1 MPTAGDARRRFTL
14 FDAMALVAAIA
25 AGLALA
31 REWVRTTTM
40 MGILA
45 SPEEGLLSDLAP
57 LTRQVVLGWPVVTMA
72 TLALVA
78 LRLRRPR
85 PPRRRL
91 FAPPGVVACVVVV
104 CVVGLDLAHYVLI
117 EIEDYFQYPQ
127 PQHVAG
133 RWREMEMRA
142 FQTVASTSVGFAVA
156 ASWLAMALARRW
168 RPERSWIDRAG
179 IVVGWLWIAL
189 VAIRFQLATNSHL
202 NV

>member
-1 MPTAGDARRRFTL
+1 VPVKPERRFTL
-14 FDAMALVAAIA
+14 LDAMILVAATA
-25 AGLALA
+25 VGLALA
-31 REWVRTTTM
+31 REWARMITM

-45 SPEEGLLSDLAP
+45 SPEEGLLPELAP

-72 TLALVA
+72 TLAVVA

-91 FAPPGVVACVVVV
+91 FAPPGVVACVVAA
-104 CVVGLDLAHYVLI
+104 CVIALDLAHHALI
-117 EIEDYFQYPQ
+117 MIEDYFQYPQ
-127 PQHVAG
+127 PANDAV
-133 RWREMEMRA
+133 RWGELERRS

-168 RPERSWIDRAG
+168 RPERTWIDRAG

-189 VAIRFQLATNSHL
+189 VVIRFQLATNSHL